1 MEGKKKYF
9 ALIIF
14 LFLGL
19 MIFTFANPAEEE
31 KEFKGGDS
39 NQSETVTDK
48 REDTTEEETND
59 EEQEPQ
65 QDANQAQQ
73 NVVTNN
79 NQGNAQGG
87 NQGNNAGQTEG
98 PVDTTLRDALAAV
111 EKAEGTYTQKDV
123 DAAKDLVNNVTDTTE
138 KGKLEERLEE
148 VEAGI
153 AVLALVEQLEGK
165 VEDAAKKEDMTNA
178 AAFRDTQEIA
188 NKINALNNKTVKEEL
203 SKRLGD
209 ASKLL
214 DDNAAPTTK
223 VEAKVYG
230 DNVEITAEDEAGNP
244 FQVFLTKDEE
254 NEEEISSGH
263 KTASDGVY
271 TLRLVD
277 NAFNEQTIKFTVDT
291 TAPALK
297 DLTNGAHYEEITLNT
312 EDATKVTIKVTNQDK
327 NETKEVEEGTKL
339 TEDATYEVLLTEEA
353 GNTSTYWLAIDTTR
367 PQIHGVNNN
376 GLYNTEKQANVKDK
390 FLALVKVSATYAD
403 GTTSEEEFTRA
414 DFIVGENN
422 ENYIFRYKATKD
434 GIYTIYAEDK
444 IGNSYSETFTIDR
457 VAPKAKVVG
466 VYSVATENHKYLKN
480 GEKIRVV
487 VEFDEEVKLSDT
499 FVANFNG
506 KKKAFIRSDNTSK
519 YEYIAQTTLPMTET
533 KMVEGKVSVTITG
546 ATDLAGNTAEPITE
560 LNHSKYNE
568 LTYDRTPAT
577 ITVKTYGKNKVLEA
591 PYHSTVDVKA
601 IIEEANDYT
610 ATLTYTE
617 DGKLVTK
624 SYTSG
629 TRLGKRANYTLT
641 VVDAA
646 GNTSTIEFAKDADKP
661 KISGVE
667 DGAYYNTTVTPKITD
682 QRGNLASVTLNGN
695 DYVSETPITE
705 EGTYTI
711 VAKDKAGNERK
722 VTFTIDTTDPVVD
735 YVALLSNET
744 EDYKYIKNNE
754 VVRVLVAFNEEIK
767 VTDNFVLTINGTT
780 KKFTRS
786 GDKSKFEY
794 IAQYKIP
801 ENESTMAEGPVQIAI
816 SGYQDL
822 AGNAPTTVLTTAN
835 HYKYNSLTYDRTAP
849 TAKNVEIKGITA
861 NPGYAK
867 VGDEIWV
874 GIIADEQMTTL
885 PTITING
892 VVGEKVQEIVN
903 EGGHLYYAKVNMT
916 KEMASGEI
924 KFTIDGYKDA
934 AGNQGVKLT
943 NKDINLGLDK
953 IVLDKT
959 KPELRIKPTSVGK
972 DPYYSKIEFQL
983 YDSNSADYY
992 IINGTKKDF
1001 TNNNLSD
1008 ANYQNLKAY
1017 LKTGKNK
1024 IELYD
1029 VAGNKTEKEF
1039 YYYEGYIFIETA
1051 QELKDLFADSA
1062 KLDNKKVMLIADI
1075 DMKGIQWKAASNV
1088 SFVFDGQN
1096 HTISNVT
1103 YESNESTGLF
1113 VNHLGAKKVT
1123 FKNVI
1128 IDNANIKSNKAED
1141 GAAAIFV
1148 ADADTADEINI
1159 KNCVVKNSTITN
1171 VDGWVGGFI
1180 GYTAGYN
1187 KQNNGPVYSDVTIED
1202 SEIYNST
1209 LTGAASSVGAAVG
1222 HSGGN
1227 PDTTTTIKNFTAK
1240 NNTLKG
1246 ESKNKTGVVVGT
1258 AHVGKTIIS
1267 NVTNENNTVYDEQNS
1282 KALYG
1287 RFLPNETGY
1296 LEIDGERIYLPINV
1310 STIAEFK
1317 KALAE
1322 GYKEIIINKTLDV
1335 EEDLKLPATK
1345 QTKVTTVD
1353 KITMFNVK
1361 EGQSLTLENIIL
1373 DGENKYKVDVTK
1385 AATMHND
1392 PFNIFGEYPTEQTRV
1407 YAATPLINSNGTLTL
1422 GAGTVIRNY
1431 AHQPVS
1437 PQYGGPAVSITGG
1450 SVVINGLEFT
1460 NNVSQLLTAKNA
1472 TVTIN
1477 NINVHDTWATGNKA
1491 GLIEINTGATMDV
1504 NNGTFKNNM
1513 MSMRSAG
1520 LFIANG
1526 GTINMKGGHYENN
1539 ASTRNGSNTS
1549 GSLFMVETT
1558 GKIYMTGGTIIN
1570 NIGYRA
1576 GAFSSRWTQEGSV
1589 VELNGGTI
1597 KNNTTRNADF
1607 KNASIFARSYFK
1619 IGKDMIIEDKVV
1631 ADTAT
1636 AVIDNYGKIVG
1647 DVEVTNIN
1655 GKFNNHGTVTG
1666 TITVPQ
1672 P

>member
-31 KEFKGGDS
+31 KEFKGGDKD
-39 NQSETVTDK
+39 QSETVTNK
-48 REDTTEEETND
+48 REDTTEEDTND
-59 EEQEPQ
+59 TEQEQ
-65 QDANQAQQ
+65 QDQNQQQ
-73 NVVTNN
+73 NIVTNN
-79 NQGNAQGG
+79 NQGNAQG
-87 NQGNNAGQTEG
+87 NQGNDAGQTEEE

-111 EKAEGTYTQKDV
+111 EKAEGTYSQEDV
-123 DAAKDLVNNVTDTTE
+123 DAAKELLNNVTDTTE
-138 KGKLEERLEE
+138 KGNLEERLEE

-153 AVLALVEQLEGK
+153 AVLALLENLEVQVEEA
-165 VEDAAKKEDMTNA
+165 DKKADMTDA
-178 AAFRDTQEIA
+178 TSYRDTNEIA
-188 NKINALNNKTVKEEL
+188 NKIEALNNETVKEEL
-203 SKRLGD
+203 SKRLGEV
-209 ASKLL
+209 SKLL

-230 DNVEITAEDEAGNP
+230 DNVEITAEDEAGNS
-244 FQVFLTKDEE
+244 FQVLLTKDEE
-254 NEEEISSGH
+254 NEEEISSGY

-297 DLTNGAHYEEITLNT
+297 DLTNGAHYKEITLNT
-312 EDATKVTIKVTNQDK
+312 EDKTKVTIQVTNKDK
-327 NETKEVEEGTKL
+327 NEVTSVEEGAKL
-339 TEDATYEVLLTEEA
+339 TEDATYEVLLTDEA
-353 GNTSTYWLAIDTTR
+353 GNTATYEFAIDNTR

-376 GLYNTEKQANVKDK
+376 GIYNTEKQANVKDK
-390 FLALVKVSATYAD
+390 FLALVKVSAEYKD

-422 ENYIFRYKATKD
+422 ENYIFRYKATKE
-434 GIYTIYAEDK
+434 GTYTVYAEDK
-444 IGNSYSETFTIDR
+444 MLNSYSETFTIDMT
-457 VAPKAKVVG
+457 APKATSVG
-466 VYSVATENHKYLKN
+466 LYSVKTDNHKFVKN
-480 GEKIRVV
+480 GEQVRLFVV
-487 VEFDEEVKLSDT
+487 FDEEVQLNDEFTANISGKVRKFFRSSD
-499 FVANFNG
+499 
-506 KKKAFIRSDNTSK
+506 TSK
-519 YEYIAQTTLPMTET
+519 YEYIAQFTIKENET
-533 KMVEGKVSVTITG
+533 AMLEGPVTISITG
-546 ATDLAGNTAEPITE
+546 YKDLAGNTAEDITE
-560 LNHSKYNE
+560 LNHSKYNS

-577 ITVKTYGKNKVLEA
+577 ITVKTYGSNKVLAA

-601 IIEEANDYT
+601 IIEDANDYT

-624 SYTSG
+624 AYTSG

-722 VTFTIDTTDPVVD
+722 VTFTIDTTSPEVN
-735 YVALLSNET
+735 YVALLSNDT
-744 EDYKYIKNNE
+744 ADYKYIKNNE
-754 VVRVLVAFNEEIK
+754 VVRVLVEFNEEIK
-767 VTDNFVLTINGTT
+767 VTDNFILTINGTT

-874 GIIADEQMTTL
+874 GLITDEKMTTL

-892 VVGEKVQEIVN
+892 VVGEKVQEIIN
-903 EGGHLYYAKVNMT
+903 EAGHLYYAKVNMT
-916 KEMASGEI
+916 KEMSSGEI
-924 KFTIDGYKDA
+924 QFTIDGYKDA
-934 AGNQGVKLT
+934 AGNSGVKLT
-943 NKDINLGLDK
+943 NKDINLGLPK

-959 KPELRIKPTSVGK
+959 KPELRIKTSSQGK

-992 IINGTKKDF
+992 VINGTKKDF
-1001 TNNNLSD
+1001 VNNKISD
-1008 ANYQNLKAY
+1008 ANYQNLKPY

-1029 VAGNKTEKEF
+1029 VSGNKVEKEF
-1039 YYYEGYIFIETA
+1039 YYYEGHIFIETA
-1051 QELKDLFADSA
+1051 EELRALFADST
-1062 KLDNKKVMLIADI
+1062 KLDNKKVMLIADV

-1159 KNCVVKNSTITN
+1159 KNCVVKNSKITN

-1187 KQNNGPVYSDVTIED
+1187 KQNDGPVYSDVIIED
-1202 SEIYNST
+1202 SEITNST
-1209 LTGAASSVGAAVG
+1209 LTGAKSSVGAAVG

-1227 PDTTTTIKNFTAK
+1227 ADTTTTIKNFTAK
-1240 NNTLKG
+1240 NNVLKG
-1246 ESKNKTGVVVGT
+1246 ERKDKTGVVVGT
-1258 AHVGKTIIS
+1258 AGVGKTIIS
-1267 NVTNENNTVYDEQNS
+1267 NVTNENNTVYDVENS
-1282 KALYG
+1282 KTLYG
-1287 RFLPNETGY
+1287 RFVPNATGY
-1296 LEIDGERIYLPINV
+1296 LEIDGERIYLPVKVN
-1310 STIAEFK
+1310 TIEEFK
-1317 KALAE
+1317 AALTD
-1322 GYKEIIINKTLDV
+1322 GNPNIILNKTLDIEGNQTLSASKV
-1335 EEDLKLPATK
+1335 
-1345 QTKVTTVD
+1345 TKVTTVE

-1361 EGQSLTLENIIL
+1361 EGASLTLENIVL
-1373 DGENKYKVDVTK
+1373 DGQNEYKVDYTK
-1385 AATMHND
+1385 AENMHND
-1392 PFNIFGEYPTEQTRV
+1392 PFNTFGEYPTEQTRI
-1407 YAATPLINSNGTLTL
+1407 YAATSLINSNGTLTL

-1437 PQYGGPAVSITGG
+1437 PQYGGPAISVTGG

-1539 ASTRNGSNTS
+1539 VSTKNGGNTS
-1549 GSLFMVETT
+1549 GSLFVVETT

-1570 NIGYRA
+1570 NIGFRA

-1607 KNASIFARSYFK
+1607 RNASIFARSYFK
-1619 IGKDMIIEDKVV
+1619 IGQDMIIEDKVV
-1631 ADTAT
+1631 ADTAA
-1636 AVIDNYGKIVG
+1636 AVIDNYGKITG
-1647 DVEVTNIN
+1647 DVEVTNVA
-1655 GKFNNHGTVTG
+1655 GKFNNYGTVTG